1 MASME
6 SMGLHGNE
14 NGLCMDES
22 LEREMGMRG
31 VSGSEGY
38 VHGNE
43 NGFAW
48 EWEWEWEWEWACMDG
63 NGFAWMRV

>member
-1 MASME
+1 
-6 SMGLHGNE
+6 
-14 NGLCMDES
+14 MDER

-48 EWEWEWEWEWACMDG
+48 EWEWAYMDG